1 MRSPNSQWLPLPY
14 RPRPRAVY
22 TGERLKALRPET
34 YRHVVELLAEP
45 RQHVS
50 YREICRRCH
59 VTDDRVKVIE
69 KREAVPIAA
78 RKEALMV
85 QAARI
90 AKLAADRVED
100 QIDSA
105 TLPQAVVTF
114 GVMTDKF
121 QLLSGDATARL
132 QNFNLN
138 MKPVDIAAEWNKFH
152 EAIWAKAKQARNEEK
167 ASMTCQELALPEGET
182 IADSSAETGLGAQ
195 QQNT

>member
-1 MRSPNSQWLPLPY
+1 MTVTARTCVCFQRSVSVQANIMRSPNSQWLPLPY

-69 KREAVPIAA
+69 KREAVPIAE

-114 GVMTDKF
+114 GVMTDKV
-121 QLLSGDATARL
+121 LALSADPAMIIRHEHQHLHAHQHRFEPITRDRFKEIIARL
-132 QNFNLN
+132 
-138 MKPVDIAAEWNKFH
+138 
-152 EAIWAKAKQARNEEK
+152 KAQR
-167 ASMTCQELALPEGET
+167 S
-182 IADSSAETGLGAQ
+182 
-195 QQNT
+195 